1 MENKWL
7 MFKNY
12 MHNELGI
19 TKEDIR
25 QWIEDAV
32 KEQAE
37 RMVKNEFDS
46 FNVKTVVNRII
57 MNDSYFGSKSLKR
70 EITDEVT
77 KQLMEKINL
86 KIN

>member
-1 MENKWL
+1 MDKWL

-32 KEQAE
+32 ERQAE
-37 RMVKNEFDS
+37 KLVKNEFKS
-46 FNVKTVVNRII
+46 FDVHRVVERVIT
-57 MNDSYFGSKSLKR
+57 DEKYYGSKNLKR
-70 EITDEVT
+70 EISQEMT
-77 KQLMEKINL
+77 KQILEKI
-86 KIN
+86 KFE

>member
-1 MENKWL
+1 MEDKWK

-46 FNVKTVVNRII
+46 FDVRDIVKKII
-57 MNDSYFGSKSLKR
+57 TDDSYYGSKSLKR
-70 EITDEVT
+70 EITDELG
-77 KQLMEKINL
+77 KQIMNRIKFD
-86 KIN
+86 

>member
-46 FNVKTVVNRII
+46 FDVRDIVKKII
-57 MNDSYFGSKSLKR
+57 TDDSYYGSKSLKR
-70 EITDEVT
+70 EITDELG
-77 KQLMEKINL
+77 KQIMNRIKFD
-86 KIN
+86 

>member
-1 MENKWL
+1 MDDKWL

-32 KEQAE
+32 EKQAE
-37 RMVKNEFDS
+37 KMVKKEFSNFD
-46 FNVKTVVNRII
+46 VHRIVERII
-57 MNDSYFGSKSLKR
+57 TDDRYLGSKHLKQDISQ
-70 EITDEVT
+70 ELT
-77 KQLMEKINL
+77 KQILNKI
-86 KIN
+86 KFE

>member
-32 KEQAE
+32 KDQAE
-37 RMVKNEFDS
+37 KLVKNEFNKFDVHRVVQ
-46 FNVKTVVNRII
+46 NIIVKEE
-57 MNDSYFGSKSLKR
+57 YFGSKSLKR
-70 EITDEVT
+70 EVSEELGKLILS
-77 KQLMEKINL
+77 KL
-86 KIN
+86 KFEP

>member
-25 QWIEDAV
+25 QWIQDAV
-32 KEQAE
+32 EEQAKKL
-37 RMVKNEFDS
+37 VQKEFNDFS
-46 FNVKTVVNRII
+46 ARNVVQKIV
-57 MNDSYFGSKSLKR
+57 MDEEFFGSKRIKR
-70 EITDEVT
+70 DITQELSN
-77 KQLMEKINL
+77 QLMERIKFE
-86 KIN
+86 

>member
-32 KEQAE
+32 KSQAE
-37 RMVKNEFDS
+37 ALIKNEHNNFDVS
-46 FNVKTVVNRII
+46 NTIKKII
-57 MNDSYFGSKSLKR
+57 FADEYFGSKRLK
-70 EITDEVT
+70 EEVSHELA
-77 KQLMEKINL
+77 KQLLSKINF
-86 KIN
+86 KS

>member
-25 QWIEDAV
+25 QWIQESV
-32 KEQAE
+32 EEQAKKLVE
-37 RMVKNEFDS
+37 HEFNTFDVQKVVKDMVTKDQ
-46 FNVKTVVNRII
+46 
-57 MNDSYFGSKSLKR
+57 YFGSTSLKR
-70 EITDEVT
+70 EITTE
-77 KQLMEKINL
+77 LANRLL
-86 KIN
+86 KKFKYE